1 MESNGT
7 QATAFTLPSQN
18 QSRKRYQQILLGL
31 GMTLLAILGWQ
42 SPSWAAGVDAVKMAQ
57 ELKVSID
64 TIWVLIAGI
73 LVFFM
78 NCGFAMLE
86 TGMCR
91 QKNTVNILTKNL
103 STFVLI
109 SISFWIIGFGLMF
122 GNGNDWIGANGFF
135 LIGADNSPAINK
147 EYQGVFAALG
157 WAGVPLA
164 AKFFFQLGFASTS
177 ATIVSGAVAERI
189 KLVSFFI
196 FVLLFG
202 STAYP
207 IIGHWVWGGGWL
219 ADRGFF
225 DFAGSSVVHVVGGCA
240 ALTGAW
246 LLKPRSGKYGKTGL
260 PMAIPGHSMTLA
272 TLGCFILWLG
282 WFGFNP
288 GSTLA
293 VSPTVAHI
301 VVVTN
306 IAAACGGL
314 AATMT
319 TWVGSGKPDLIMLIS
334 GILAGLVAITASCAF
349 VNLTSAA
356 IIGVVAGVL
365 VVFAIDFIERSGID
379 DPVGAV
385 AVHLVAG
392 VWGTLALGLFSQG
405 KLFGA
410 TPAPKNGLFWGG
422 GFEQIGI
429 QAIGLV
435 SIVITALLVSAGFWY
450 ILKSTLGLRVSRK
463 SEAVGLDTNEHSMEA
478 YPDFFKK
485 EL

>member
-18 QSRKRYQQILLGL
+18 QSTKRHQQILLGL
-31 GMTLLAILGWQ
+31 GLTLMAILSWQ
-42 SPSWAAGVDAVKMAQ
+42 SPSWAVGLDAVKMAQ

-86 TGMCR
+86 AGLCR

-135 LIGADNSPAINK
+135 LIGSDNSPATNK
-147 EYQGVFAALG
+147 EYQGIFAALG

-207 IIGHWVWGGGWL
+207 MIGHWVWGDGWL

-272 TLGCFILWLG
+272 TLGCFILWFG

-301 VVVTN
+301 LVVTN

-365 VVFAIDFIERSGID
+365 VVFAIDFIECSGID
-379 DPVGAV
+379 DPVGAIS
-385 AVHLVAG
+385 VHLVAG

-405 KLFGA
+405 RLFGA
-410 TPAPKNGLFWGG
+410 ISAPKNGLFWGG
-422 GFEQIGI
+422 GSEQLGI
-429 QAIGLV
+429 QALGLV
-435 SIVITALLVSAGFWY
+435 SIVITALLASAGFWY

-463 SEAVGLDTNEHSMEA
+463 SESVGLDTNEHSMEA

>member
-18 QSRKRYQQILLGL
+18 QSRKRYQQIMIGLGL
-31 GMTLLAILGWQ
+31 TLMAILGWQ
-42 SPSWAAGVDAVKMAQ
+42 PPSFAAGVDAVKMAQ

-64 TIWVLIAGI
+64 TVWVLIAGI
-73 LVFFM
+73 LIFFM

-86 TGMCR
+86 AGVCR

-122 GNGNDWIGANGFF
+122 GNGNDWIGGNGFF
-135 LIGADNSPAINK
+135 LIGSDNSPAVNQ

-207 IIGHWVWGGGWL
+207 MIGHWVWGGGWL
-219 ADRGFF
+219 ANRGFF

-282 WFGFNP
+282 WFGFNS
-288 GSTLA
+288 GTTLG
-293 VSPTVAHI
+293 VSPTVAHV

-319 TWVGSGKPDLIMLIS
+319 TWVGSGKPNLIMLIS

-379 DPVGAV
+379 DPVGAT
-385 AVHLVAG
+385 AVHLVSG
-392 VWGTLALGLFSQG
+392 IWGTLAVGLFSQG

-410 TPAPKNGLFWGG
+410 VSAPKNGLFWGG

-429 QAIGLV
+429 QAMGLV
-435 SIVITALLVSAGFWY
+435 SIVITALLASYGFWY

-463 SEAVGLDTNEHSMEA
+463 SESVGLDTNEHSMEA

>member
-1 MESNGT
+1 MESHGT
-7 QATAFTLPSQN
+7 QVTAFT
-18 QSRKRYQQILLGL
+18 SRSNNRYQQTLLGL
-31 GMTLLAILGWQ
+31 GLTIAAFLSWQ
-42 SPSWAAGVDAVKMAQ
+42 SPGWAAGLDAVKMAQ

-73 LVFFM
+73 LVFFI

-86 TGMCR
+86 AGLCR
-91 QKNTVNILTKNL
+91 QKNTVNILTKNI
-103 STFVLI
+103 STVALT

-122 GNGNDWIGANGFF
+122 GDGNDWIGANGFF
-135 LIGADNSPAINK
+135 LIGDDNSPATSK
-147 EYQGVFAALG
+147 EYQGVFSALG
-157 WAGVPLA
+157 WAGIPLA

-207 IIGHWVWGGGWL
+207 LIGHWVWGAGWL

-260 PMAIPGHSMTLA
+260 PMAIAGHSMTLA
-272 TLGCFILWLG
+272 TLGCFIIWLG
-282 WFGFNP
+282 WFGFNA
-288 GSTLA
+288 GSTF
-293 VSPTVAHI
+293 

-319 TWVGSGKPDLIMLIS
+319 TWVGSGKPDLIKLIS
-334 GILAGLVAITASCAF
+334 GVLAGLVAITASCAF

-365 VVFAIDFIERSGID
+365 VVFAIDFIESSGID

-385 AVHLVAG
+385 AIHLIAG
-392 VWGTLALGLFSQG
+392 IWGTLAVGLFSQG

-410 TPAPKNGLFWGG
+410 LAAPKNGLFWGG

-429 QAIGLV
+429 QIMGLV
-435 SIVITALLVSAGFWY
+435 SIIITALLMSYGFWY
-450 ILKSTLGLRVSRK
+450 LLKSTLGLRVSRK
-463 SEAVGLDTNEHSMEA
+463 SESVGLDTNEHSMEA

-485 EL
+485 DL

>member
-1 MESNGT
+1 MESIGT
-7 QATAFTLPSQN
+7 QATAFTLLFQN

-31 GMTLLAILGWQ
+31 GLTIAAILGWQ

-86 TGMCR
+86 AGLCR

-135 LIGADNSPAINK
+135 LIGSDNSPATGK

-177 ATIVSGAVAERI
+177 ATIVSGAMAERI

-207 IIGHWVWGGGWL
+207 MIGHWVWGGGWL

-385 AVHLVAG
+385 SVHLVAG
-392 VWGTLALGLFSQG
+392 VWGTLAVGLFSQG

-410 TPAPKNGLFWGG
+410 VAAPKNGLFWGG

-429 QAIGLV
+429 QVMGLV
-435 SIVITALLVSAGFWY
+435 SIVITALLASYGFWY

>member
-31 GMTLLAILGWQ
+31 GLTLMAILSWQ

-422 GFEQIGI
+422 GFEQISI

>member
-7 QATAFTLPSQN
+7 QATAFTLPSPN
-18 QSRKRYQQILLGL
+18 QSRKRYQQLLLGL
-31 GMTLLAILGWQ
+31 GLTLLATLSWQ
-42 SPSWAAGVDAVKMAQ
+42 SPGWAVGLDAVKMAQ

-86 TGMCR
+86 AGLCR

-135 LIGADNSPAINK
+135 LIGSDNSPATNK
-147 EYQGVFAALG
+147 EYQGIFAALG

-207 IIGHWVWGGGWL
+207 MIGHWVWGNGWL

-272 TLGCFILWLG
+272 TLGCFILWFG
-282 WFGFNP
+282 WFGFNS
-288 GSTLA
+288 GSPLA

-301 VVVTN
+301 LVVTN

-405 KLFGA
+405 NLFGA
-410 TPAPKNGLFWGG
+410 SPAPKNGLFWGG
-422 GFEQIGI
+422 SFEQLGI
-429 QAIGLV
+429 QAIGLL

-463 SEAVGLDTNEHSMEA
+463 SESVGLDTNEHSMEA

>member
-7 QATAFTLPSQN
+7 QATAFTLLSQN
-18 QSRKRYQQILLGL
+18 QSRKRYQRILLGL
-31 GMTLLAILGWQ
+31 GLTLMAVLGWQ
-42 SPSWAAGVDAVKMAQ
+42 SPSWAVGLDAVKMAQ

-64 TIWVLIAGI
+64 TIWVLVAGI

-86 TGMCR
+86 AGMCR

-135 LIGADNSPAINK
+135 LIGSDNSPATNK

-164 AKFFFQLGFASTS
+164 AKFFFHLGFASTS

-207 IIGHWVWGGGWL
+207 MIGHWVWGGGWL

-225 DFAGSSVVHVVGGCA
+225 DFAGSSVVHVVGGSA
-240 ALTGAW
+240 AFTGAW
-246 LLKPRSGKYGKTGL
+246 LLKPRNGKYGKTGL
-260 PMAIPGHSMTLA
+260 PMAISGHSMTLA

-301 VVVTN
+301 LVVTN

-365 VVFAIDFIERSGID
+365 VVFAIDFIERGGID

-385 AVHLVAG
+385 AVHLVSG
-392 VWGTLALGLFSQG
+392 IWGTLALGLFSQG
-405 KLFGA
+405 NLFGA
-410 TPAPKNGLFWGG
+410 SPSPKNGLFWGG
-422 GFEQIGI
+422 SFEQLGI
-429 QAIGLV
+429 QAIGLL
-435 SIVITALLVSAGFWY
+435 SIVITALLVSASFWY

-463 SEAVGLDTNEHSMEA
+463 SESVGLDTNEHSMEA

>member
-1 MESNGT
+1 MAAHRK
-7 QATAFTLPSQN
+7 QATAFAP
-18 QSRKRYQQILLGL
+18 QSKNLYQLLSIGIGL
-31 GMTLLAILGWQ
+31 TIAATLGWQ
-42 SPSWAAGVDAVKMAQ
+42 SPVEAAGLDAVQMAQ

-64 TIWVLIAGI
+64 TLWVLVAGI
-73 LVFFM
+73 LVFFI

-86 TGMCR
+86 AGLCR

-103 STFVLI
+103 STFALTT
-109 SISFWIIGFGLMF
+109 ISFWVIGFGLMF
-122 GNGNDWIGANGFF
+122 GDGNDWIGANGFF
-135 LIGADNSPAINK
+135 LIGSDNSPITGK
-147 EYQGVFAALG
+147 EYQGVFSALS
-157 WAGVPLA
+157 WAGIPLA

-207 IIGHWVWGGGWL
+207 LIGHWVWGNGWL
-219 ADRGFF
+219 ADRGYF

-272 TLGCFILWLG
+272 TLGCFIMWLG

-288 GSTLA
+288 GSTLSM
-293 VSPTVAHI
+293 SPTVAHI

-306 IAAACGGL
+306 IAAACAGL

-356 IIGVVAGVL
+356 IIGIVAGVL
-365 VVFAIDFIERSGID
+365 VVFSIDWIERSGID
-379 DPVGAV
+379 DPVGAI

-392 VWGTLALGLFSQG
+392 VWGTLAVGLFSQG
-405 KLFGA
+405 NLFGA
-410 TPAPKNGLFWGG
+410 SSAPKSGLFWGG
-422 GFEQIGI
+422 GFEQINI
-429 QAIGLV
+429 QAIGLMA
-435 SIVITALLVSAGFWY
+435 IIITATLASFAFWY
-450 ILKSTLGLRVSRK
+450 LLKSTLGLRVSRK
-463 SEAVGLDTNEHSMEA
+463 SESVGLDTNEHSMEA

-485 EL
+485 DL

>member
-7 QATAFTLPSQN
+7 RVTAFVPQFKN
-18 QSRKRYQQILLGL
+18 RYRQILLSLGL
-31 GMTLLAILGWQ
+31 TALAILSWP
-42 SPSWAAGVDAVKMAQ
+42 SSSWAAELDAVKMSQ

-64 TIWVLIAGI
+64 TVWVLIAAI

-86 TGMCR
+86 AGLCR

-109 SISFWIIGFGLMF
+109 SISFWMIGFGLMF
-122 GNGNDWIGANGFF
+122 GNGNEWIGANGFF
-135 LIGADNSPAINK
+135 LIGADNSPATNK
-147 EYQGVFAALG
+147 EYQGVFAALN
-157 WAGVPLA
+157 WAGIPLA
-164 AKFFFQLGFASTS
+164 AKFFFQLVFASTS

-207 IIGHWVWGGGWL
+207 MVGHWVWGGGWL
-219 ADRGFF
+219 ADRGFC

-272 TLGCFILWLG
+272 TLGCFIMWLG

-293 VSPTVAHI
+293 VSSTVAHI

-356 IIGVVAGVL
+356 IIGAVAGVL

-385 AVHLVAG
+385 AIHLIGG

-405 KLFGA
+405 NVFGA
-410 TPAPKNGLFWGG
+410 TAVTKNGLFWGG

-435 SIVITALLVSAGFWY
+435 SIVITSLLVSAGFWY
-450 ILKSTLGLRVSRK
+450 ILKSTLGLRVLRK
-463 SEAVGLDTNEHSMEA
+463 SESVGLDTNEHSMEA

>member
-7 QATAFTLPSQN
+7 QATAFTVPSKN
-18 QSRKRYQQILLGL
+18 QSRKRYQQILLSLGL
-31 GMTLLAILGWQ
+31 ALILTLSWSPPGWAIE
-42 SPSWAAGVDAVKMAQ
+42 VDAVKMAQ

-86 TGMCR
+86 AGLCR
-91 QKNTVNILTKNL
+91 QKNTVNTLTKNL

-135 LIGADNSPAINK
+135 LIGSDNSPATGK

-207 IIGHWVWGGGWL
+207 MIGHWVWGGGWL

-225 DFAGSSVVHVVGGCA
+225 DVAGSSVVHVVGGCA

-246 LLKPRSGKYGKTGL
+246 LIKPRSGKYGKTGL
-260 PMAIPGHSMTLA
+260 PMAIPGHSITLA

-288 GSTLA
+288 GSILV

-306 IAAACGGL
+306 IAAACGGF

-365 VVFAIDFIERSGID
+365 VVFAIDFIESSGID
-379 DPVGAV
+379 DPVGAIS
-385 AVHLVAG
+385 VHLVAG
-392 VWGTLALGLFSQG
+392 VWGTLAVGLFSQG

-410 TPAPKNGLFWGG
+410 AFAPKNGFFWGG
-422 GFEQIGI
+422 GFAQLGI
-429 QAIGLV
+429 QAMGLV
-435 SIVITALLVSAGFWY
+435 SIVITALLASYGFWY

-463 SEAVGLDTNEHSMEA
+463 SESVGLDTNEHSMEA